1 MNFKKKILILR
12 YFINTDKINIKKI
25 LEKYHLDGF
34 KDRYECD
41 NIENIFENLKSE
53 YNIHLI
59 NPYLNE
65 KNENLTCKTTEFI
78 CNDKFIEHVKS
89 CGICKYKPWYEEIPK
104 EVLKSMRIRN
114 TYIPPQTVNSPQ
126 SVTSKTICNK
136 AYFRYRETRKI
147 KRAFLNELKNI
158 VKLSKS
164 KRQVI
169 YIAST
174 TEMKKMNYFKVGGV
188 KTEEHLKKRLS
199 QYNTG
204 TVKGFNDYEFLFTY
218 LLPLKVSFHE
228 IENELKIRLKH
239 NRIANTEV
247 YQQSLY
253 SLRSQ
258 IEHSIKE
265 LSDE

>member
-1 MNFKKKILILR
+1 MP
-12 YFINTDKINIKKI
+12 
-25 LEKYHLDGF
+25 
-34 KDRYECD
+34 
-41 NIENIFENLKSE
+41 FENDKMLA
-53 YNIHLI
+53 HLR
-59 NPYLNE
+59 
-65 KNENLTCKTTEFI
+65 TCPTYVYTLFGEA
-78 CNDKFIEHVKS
+78 V
-89 CGICKYKPWYEEIPK
+89 PK

-114 TYIPPQTVNSPQ
+114 TFVPPKTVSPQTVV
-126 SVTSKTICNK
+126 SVTCTKG
-136 AYFRYRETRKI
+136 YFRYRETRKI
-147 KRAFLNELKNI
+147 KRAFLNELKNL

-174 TEMKKMNYFKVGGV
+174 TEMKKLNYFKVGGV
-188 KTEEHLKKRLS
+188 KTEENLKKRLS

-258 IEHSIKE
+258 IEHSIKD
-265 LSDE
+265 LSGE